1 MISVSEPSGAE
12 ASLPA
17 FDITVVNVNDT
28 PEGRPVITGLL
39 FQGALLTATTD
50 TIGDEDGLG
59 TFSYQWNTN
68 DGDTNTAIS
77 SADSNTYTSTETEIG
92 KLITVTVSY
101 TDGQGTPE
109 SLTSEPIGP
118 IRPEV
123 TVSISGG
130 GNVAE
135 DDNATFIVTLSASP
149 GAEVV
154 VDYAT
159 VAGTA
164 TTADDFTAA
173 SGTLTFTAGA
183 TGDDLTQSFNVKVLP
198 DDLVEAAESFT
209 ATLSVNTD
217 NPLPTGFTLGTAT
230 ATATIEANGAA
241 TVSIEG
247 PENPVS
253 EDDDATFT
261 VTLSASPGAEVVV
274 DYATVAGTAT
284 TADDFTAASGTLT
297 FTAGATGDD
306 LTQSFN
312 VKVLPDDLVEAAE
325 SFTATLSVN
334 TDNPLPTG
342 FTLGTATAT
351 ATIEANGAATVSI
364 EGPENPVSEDDD
376 ATFTVTLSAS
386 PGAEVVVDYATV
398 AGTATT
404 ADDFTA
410 ASGTLTFTAGA
421 TGDDLTQSFNVKV
434 LPDDLVEAAES
445 FTATLSVN
453 TDNPLPTG
461 FTLGTATATATI
473 EANGAATVSI
483 EGPENPVSEDDDAT
497 FTVTLSASPGAE
509 VVVDYATVAG
519 TATTADD
526 FTAASGTLTFAAGAT
541 GDDLT
546 QSFNVKVLP
555 DDLVEA
561 AESFTATLSVNT
573 DNPLPTGFTL
583 GTATATATIEANG
596 AATVSIEGPENPVSE
611 DDDATFTVTLSASPG
626 AEVVVDYATAAGTA
640 TTDDF
645 TESNGTL
652 TFAAGATGDD
662 LTQSFNVKVLPDDL
676 VEAAESFTATLS
688 VNTDNPLPTGFTLG
702 TATATATIEA
712 NGAATVSIEGLK
724 TLFPKTMMPPSP
736 SPCRPHPARKWWWT
750 TPP

>member
-1 MISVSEPSGAE
+1 MDYATAAG
-12 ASLPA
+12 
-17 FDITVVNVNDT
+17 
-28 PEGRPVITGLL
+28 
-39 FQGALLTATTD
+39 TATTD
-50 TIGDEDGLG
+50 DFTESNGTLTFAAGATGDDLTQSFNVKVLPDDLVEAAESFTATLSVNTDNPLPTGFTLG
-59 TFSYQWNTN
+59 TA
-68 DGDTNTAIS
+68 TATATIE
-77 SADSNTYTSTETEIG
+77 ANG
-92 KLITVTVSY
+92 AA
-101 TDGQGTPE
+101 
-109 SLTSEPIGP
+109 
-118 IRPEV
+118 
-123 TVSISGG
+123 TVSIEGPENPVS
-130 GNVAE
+130 E
-135 DDNATFIVTLSASP
+135 DDDATFTVTLSASP

-183 TGDDLTQSFNVKVLP
+183 TGDDLTQSFNVKSFNVKVLP

-351 ATIEANGAATVSI
+351 ATIEANGAARRQCRLK
-364 EGPENPVSEDDD
+364 
-376 ATFTVTLSAS
+376 A
-386 PGAEVVVDYATV
+386 
-398 AGTATT
+398 
-404 ADDFTA
+404 
-410 ASGTLTFTAGA
+410 
-421 TGDDLTQSFNVKV
+421 
-434 LPDDLVEAAES
+434 
-445 FTATLSVN
+445 
-453 TDNPLPTG
+453 
-461 FTLGTATATATI
+461 
-473 EANGAATVSI
+473 
-483 EGPENPVSEDDDAT
+483 
-497 FTVTLSASPGAE
+497 
-509 VVVDYATVAG
+509 
-519 TATTADD
+519 
-526 FTAASGTLTFAAGAT
+526 
-541 GDDLT
+541 
-546 QSFNVKVLP
+546 
-555 DDLVEA
+555 
-561 AESFTATLSVNT
+561 
-573 DNPLPTGFTL
+573 
-583 GTATATATIEANG
+583 
-596 AATVSIEGPENPVSE
+596 
-611 DDDATFTVTLSASPG
+611 
-626 AEVVVDYATAAGTA
+626 
-640 TTDDF
+640 
-645 TESNGTL
+645 
-652 TFAAGATGDD
+652 
-662 LTQSFNVKVLPDDL
+662 
-676 VEAAESFTATLS
+676 
-688 VNTDNPLPTGFTLG
+688 
-702 TATATATIEA
+702 
-712 NGAATVSIEGLK
+712 LK

-750 TPP
+750 TPPQQAPQQRMMISPRPAAR